1 MRAFTSYILQCFWM
15 SQWRECSQ
23 HFNHPDACN
32 EEVVG
37 ILKKREEEK
46 EEKQKAVERFYSLLK
61 ALMDELF
68 EHAQKSKHVKVPKN
82 VSFGL
87 IYDQRENVLFTGAD
101 SKTGKKMYLYNVRII
116 GKMFEEKRDQML
128 ADQTTQTLF
137 SWIADVCSIY
147 ISPFVYDYVVNVQHR
162 GEGTAERTTRHIVR
176 SFLDKLTNEP
186 ELKYVLDTIRDKPQ
200 KEEGEQRADQQ

>member
-1 MRAFTSYILQCFWM
+1 M
-15 SQWRECSQ
+15 SQCSQ
-23 HFNHPDACN
+23 RNQRFNHRYACN
-32 EEVVG
+32 EKVVG

-68 EHAQKSKHVKVPKN
+68 EHAQKSRHIKMPRN

-87 IYDQRENVLFTGAD
+87 IYDQRENVLFTGVD

-116 GKMFEEKRDQML
+116 GKMFEEKRNQML
-128 ADQTTQTLF
+128 SDQTTQTLF
-137 SWIADVCSIY
+137 NWIADVCSIY

-162 GEGTAERTTRHIVR
+162 GEGTAERTTRQIVR
-176 SFLDKLTNEP
+176 SFLDKLTSEP
-186 ELKYVLDTIRDKPQ
+186 ELKYVLDTIRDNPQ
-200 KEEGEQRADQQ
+200 KEEEKEQRADQQ